1 MCSESAFVEL
11 REEVAALNARV
22 GELETAVE
30 LDSAALAR
38 IEQSTDRL
46 LAKHDEITQLA
57 TLMRDARGAWRL
69 LDLLGRAAKPVLWV
83 LAAAVA
89 IVTFA
94 KTGDWGQK

>member
-11 REEVAALNARV
+11 REEVATLSARV

-38 IEQSTDRL
+38 IEQSTEHL
-46 LAKHDEITQLA
+46 LARHEEIAQLA
-57 TLMRDARGAWRL
+57 RLMRDARGAWRL
-69 LDLLGRAAKPVLWV
+69 LDLLGKIAKPVLWV
-83 LAAAVA
+83 LATAVA